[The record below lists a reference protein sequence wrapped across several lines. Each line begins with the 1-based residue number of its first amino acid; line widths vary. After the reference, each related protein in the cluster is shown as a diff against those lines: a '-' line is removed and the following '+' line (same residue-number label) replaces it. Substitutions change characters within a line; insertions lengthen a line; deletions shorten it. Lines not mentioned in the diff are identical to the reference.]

1 MLILLLL
8 LLSLSVVVGA
18 SPTTGFST
26 SNHNPDVPAFLYSTV
41 TSFAIQTNVRPNSRA
56 LQALDPSKAPYGS
69 HIELSFGIEG
79 RLARNYTKIMLE
91 LNQELFSNDYVVTLD
106 GQPITSAGV
115 NTAYK
120 TKLPNNM
127 GWARVTLVPNHPDL
141 FHAFIFHAEE
151 EDMVV
156 VEPLQTSE
164 LSRTT
169 SLHDPTH
176 RDLRRLLNNKKKE
189 TMVAYLHSQDA
200 HPDVQSDTASTWH
213 KTRRVLKAMAK
224 RRRKKQQ
231 QQSTRFL
238 GNAMGVPLQEQ
249 VTTYKGPYGTA
260 PGCPATVQ
268 KMTMGLA
275 ADAGFYTGVSGTA
288 ASSGAD
294 VVAAYI
300 NNMINVANVIY
311 VDQFNV
317 FLSIGEYLMY
327 SSTSSSPT
335 FSGGDWNQQ
344 PHDITQSAGSA
355 RGDWGCHISRYE
367 QTNHGI
373 NGR

>member
-1 MLILLLL
+1 
-8 LLSLSVVVGA
+8 
-18 SPTTGFST
+18 
-26 SNHNPDVPAFLYSTV
+26 
-41 TSFAIQTNVRPNSRA
+41 
-56 LQALDPSKAPYGS
+56 
-69 HIELSFGIEG
+69 
-79 RLARNYTKIMLE
+79 
-91 LNQELFSNDYVVTLD
+91 
-106 GQPITSAGV
+106 
-115 NTAYK
+115 
-120 TKLPNNM
+120 
-127 GWARVTLVPNHPDL
+127 
-141 FHAFIFHAEE
+141 
-151 EDMVV
+151 
-156 VEPLQTSE
+156 
-164 LSRTT
+164 
-169 SLHDPTH
+169 
-176 RDLRRLLNNKKKE
+176 
-189 TMVAYLHSQDA
+189 
-200 HPDVQSDTASTWH
+200 
-213 KTRRVLKAMAK
+213 
-224 RRRKKQQ
+224 
-231 QQSTRFL
+231 
-238 GNAMGVPLQEQ
+238 
-249 VTTYKGPYGTA
+249 
-260 PGCPATVQ
+260 
-268 KMTMGLA
+268 MGLA